1 MSTHFHSLPIRSIQ
15 AETADCISLTLD
27 VPNDL
32 KDQFQYLP
40 GQYLTFRA
48 GIDGDEIRRSYSLCS
63 APHENRL
70 TVAIKKI
77 DGGKFSN
84 YAHKS
89 LTPGDRIDV
98 MPPMGHFH
106 PHLQASNHKHYLAIA
121 AGSGITPV
129 LSILKAVLQTEPDSR
144 FTLVYGNRDRQSII
158 FFEELEGWKN
168 KHLGRLQLIHV
179 LSRERTDSALNKG
192 RIDADKLAQLRSL
205 IDYTSVN
212 ECFLCGPEAL
222 IETARQTLPTLGI
235 DSKNI
240 HFELF
245 TTAAQQAKQ
254 QKKQETVE
262 VLGGPQS
269 TVTLRVDGRS
279 VDVNIPQNGAQT
291 ILDAALHQGADLPY
305 ACKGGMCCTCK
316 AKLIEGEVKM
326 DVRWGLEDEE
336 VAQGFILTCQ
346 AIPTTQKLVVDFDAK

>member
-84 YAHKS
+84 YAHRS

-168 KHLGRLQLIHV
+168 MIK
-179 LSRERTDSALNKG
+179 
-192 RIDADKLAQLRSL
+192 
-205 IDYTSVN
+205 
-212 ECFLCGPEAL
+212 P
-222 IETARQTLPTLGI
+222 
-235 DSKNI
+235 
-240 HFELF
+240 
-245 TTAAQQAKQ
+245 
-254 QKKQETVE
+254 
-262 VLGGPQS
+262 
-269 TVTLRVDGRS
+269 
-279 VDVNIPQNGAQT
+279 
-291 ILDAALHQGADLPY
+291 
-305 ACKGGMCCTCK
+305 
-316 AKLIEGEVKM
+316 
-326 DVRWGLEDEE
+326 
-336 VAQGFILTCQ
+336 
-346 AIPTTQKLVVDFDAK
+346 

>member
-1 MSTHFHSLPIRSIQ
+1 MSPQFYSLQIRSIQ
-15 AETADCISLTLD
+15 AETTDCISLTVE
-27 VPNDL
+27 VPIEL

-40 GQYLTFRA
+40 GQYLTFRV
-48 GIDGDEIRRSYSLCS
+48 GIEGEEVRRSYSLCS

-77 DGGKFSN
+77 EGGKFSN
-84 YAHKS
+84 YAHQQLKA
-89 LTPGDRIDV
+89 GDRIDV
-98 MPPMGHFH
+98 MPPMGNFH
-106 PHLQASNHKHYLAIA
+106 PHLQSSNKKHYLAIA

-129 LSILKAVLQTEPDSR
+129 LSILKAVLQTESDSR

-179 LSRERTDSALNKG
+179 LSRERTDSTLNEG
-192 RIDADKLAQLRSL
+192 RIDADKLNQLSAL
-205 IDYTSVN
+205 IDYASV
-212 ECFLCGPEAL
+212 EDCFLCGPEAM
-222 IETARQTLPTLGI
+222 IETARQTLPNLGI

-245 TTAAQQAKQ
+245 TTAAAQAQQ
-254 QKKQETVE
+254 QKKNEAVETI
-262 VLGGPQS
+262 GGPQS

-279 VDVNIPQNGAQT
+279 VDVNIPQNGSQT

-316 AKLIEGEVKM
+316 AKLLEGEVKM
-326 DVRWGLEDEE
+326 DVRWGLEDDE

>member
-1 MSTHFHSLPIRSIQ
+1 MSQQFHSLTIRSIQ
-15 AETADCISLTLD
+15 AETNDCISLTLE
-27 VPNDL
+27 VPMAL
-32 KDQFQYLP
+32 RDQFQYLP

-48 GIDGDEIRRSYSLCS
+48 GIEGEEVRRSYSLCS

-77 DGGKFSN
+77 KNGKFSN
-84 YAHKS
+84 YAHQQLK
-89 LTPGDRIDV
+89 PGDRIDV
-98 MPPMGHFH
+98 MSPMGHFH
-106 PHLQASNHKHYLAIA
+106 PQLQSSNHKHYLAIA

-129 LSILKAVLQTEPDSR
+129 LSILKAVLQAEPDSR

-179 LSRERTDSALNKG
+179 LSRERTDSTLHEG
-192 RIDADKLAQLRSL
+192 RIDADKLQQLSAL
-205 IDYTSVN
+205 IDYSSVH
-212 ECFLCGPEAL
+212 ECFLCGPEAM
-222 IETARQTLPTLGI
+222 IETARETLPNLGI
-235 DSKNI
+235 DSNNI

-245 TTAAQQAKQ
+245 TTAAAQAQQRKSNVDI
-254 QKKQETVE
+254 EIS
-262 VLGGPQS
+262 GGPQS

-279 VDVNIPQNGAQT
+279 VGVNIPQNGSQT

-316 AKLIEGEVKM
+316 AKLLEGEVKM
-326 DVRWGLEDEE
+326 EVRWGLEDEE

-346 AIPTTQKLVVDFDAK
+346 AIPTTPKLVVDFDAK

>member
-1 MSTHFHSLPIRSIQ
+1 
-15 AETADCISLTLD
+15 
-27 VPNDL
+27 
-32 KDQFQYLP
+32 
-40 GQYLTFRA
+40 
-48 GIDGDEIRRSYSLCS
+48 
-63 APHENRL
+63 
-70 TVAIKKI
+70 
-77 DGGKFSN
+77 
-84 YAHKS
+84 
-89 LTPGDRIDV
+89 
-98 MPPMGHFH
+98 MGHFH